1 MDSNGSGY
9 EGTNNLSRLSRGLS
23 PVVENDQKDSVD
35 NSTPT
40 NMNEQ
45 IPNIYTNNITQMPK
59 QNNLQ
64 YNPANSAQNLNLMYS
79 QNYQTT
85 NNNMSPNMINPNQI
99 SQQQIYNNLYNNT
112 NPSNNFTQF
121 SYNYNQNFL
130 ASGYPVYQQQ
140 AMYMKQAQNLRMN
153 PNIISIQQMQDLSY
167 FLTQMLIVCL

>member
-1 MDSNGSGY
+1 
-9 EGTNNLSRLSRGLS
+9 
-23 PVVENDQKDSVD
+23 
-35 NSTPT
+35 
-40 NMNEQ
+40 MNEQ

-112 NPSNNFTQF
+112 NPIHCM
-121 SYNYNQNFL
+121 SYNNTSDFL
-130 ASGYPVYQQQ
+130 DFSLQY
-140 AMYMKQAQNLRMN
+140 K
-153 PNIISIQQMQDLSY
+153 
-167 FLTQMLIVCL
+167 

>member
-64 YNPANSAQNLNLMYS
+64 YNPANSAQNS
-79 QNYQTT
+79 
-85 NNNMSPNMINPNQI
+85 I
-99 SQQQIYNNLYNNT
+99 S
-112 NPSNNFTQF
+112 
-121 SYNYNQNFL
+121 
-130 ASGYPVYQQQ
+130 
-140 AMYMKQAQNLRMN
+140 
-153 PNIISIQQMQDLSY
+153 
-167 FLTQMLIVCL
+167 